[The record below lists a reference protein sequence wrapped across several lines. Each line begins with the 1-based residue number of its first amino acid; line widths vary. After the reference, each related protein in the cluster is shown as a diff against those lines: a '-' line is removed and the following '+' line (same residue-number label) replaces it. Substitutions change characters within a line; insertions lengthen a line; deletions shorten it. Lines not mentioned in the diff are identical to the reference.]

1 MNSLDILY
9 RAFTEYKKTTIL
21 DADSVRFKK
30 SNGTSGGKAKE
41 DIVVYFSTCTIEED
55 WVEAIER
62 GIPFIQKAIAEE
74 RQFIRNDGEVLP
86 IEKIRKTSVSS
97 IQDLAKHSNYIT
109 HEPDPNAQA
118 SVIPDKMLM
127 IQKESDFAVYENRVI
142 YTTLVYLRDFVSKRL
157 NAIKEMTNKY
167 EANAFYKRK
176 IDFGNRKMNID
187 ISLHEER
194 LNDELYANRNS
205 AKAII
210 DRLNDMLSNIL
221 VLLKTPLMLTVAKA
235 DMVKRP
241 ITKTNVLK
249 MNRNFRESLTC
260 FDFIANYQGDGF
272 TVQRIEKSLSP
283 FKPAILNDMSEL
295 VMLTSFITYSYG
307 TGLEGEL
314 EKAYQ
319 EYLKQEKLN
328 RENELLKKL
337 KSIHAKADMDGK
349 TLEEYL
355 IEFEEAYRIIEKRLS
370 EVDEVIRDLKVT
382 HKKQMDELIKAN
394 EEAIEK
400 MKVECNEKIDK
411 IEEEC
416 ENKII
421 ALNDEHE
428 KKLTETIDRYT
439 AAINEARAESERRV
453 SEVTEAYESRITEL
467 RDSYQAK
474 LDETRDNYE
483 SQISSMR
490 ENYGAQISSLNEKYD
505 TDMKEKTAFY
515 EDKLSTTTNDL
526 TEKYNTVKGECD
538 ETKGQNEVLTET
550 NKAYEAEIISLK
562 TQLKRDSVKP
572 TEFVTRDDFVRLEE
586 DREAFLKFF
595 EQAWKEAKKYIKKNH
610 FVIDKGQPKEKKE
623 KNND

>member
-1 MNSLDILY
+1 MNSLDILF
-9 RAFTEYKKTTIL
+9 RAFTEYKKTTAL
-21 DADSVRFKK
+21 DVESVRFKK

-157 NAIKEMTNKY
+157 NVIKELTNKY
-167 EANAFYKRK
+167 EADSFYRRK

-187 ISLHEER
+187 FSLHEER
-194 LNDELYANRNS
+194 IDDENYANRNS
-205 AKAII
+205 AKDII
-210 DRLNDMLSNIL
+210 ERLNDILTNIL
-221 VLLKTPLMLTVAKA
+221 VLLKTPLMLVVAKS

-249 MNRNFRESLTC
+249 MNRNFRESLAC

-272 TVQRIEKSLSP
+272 VIQRTEKSLSP
-283 FKPAILNDMSEL
+283 FKPQILGDMSEL

-314 EKAYQ
+314 EKGYQ

-328 RENELLKKL
+328 KENELLKRL
-337 KSIHAKADMDGK
+337 KSIHGKADMEGQ

-355 IEFEEAYRIIEKRLS
+355 LAFEEGYRIIEKRLS
-370 EVDEVIRDLKVT
+370 EVDDVIRDC
-382 HKKQMDELIKAN
+382 ESISN
-394 EEAIEK
+394 YIEK
-400 MKVECNEKIDK
+400 DK
-411 IEEEC
+411 Y
-416 ENKII
+416 K
-421 ALNDEHE
+421 NDE
-428 KKLTETIDRYT
+428 
-439 AAINEARAESERRV
+439 
-453 SEVTEAYESRITEL
+453 
-467 RDSYQAK
+467 
-474 LDETRDNYE
+474 
-483 SQISSMR
+483 
-490 ENYGAQISSLNEKYD
+490 
-505 TDMKEKTAFY
+505 
-515 EDKLSTTTNDL
+515 
-526 TEKYNTVKGECD
+526 
-538 ETKGQNEVLTET
+538 
-550 NKAYEAEIISLK
+550 
-562 TQLKRDSVKP
+562 
-572 TEFVTRDDFVRLEE
+572 
-586 DREAFLKFF
+586 
-595 EQAWKEAKKYIKKNH
+595 
-610 FVIDKGQPKEKKE
+610 
-623 KNND
+623 